1 MLMLEASTQPYKEP
15 ENMEKIVRQRRKKS
29 KVKIITRKAME
40 SMPEGAKTIDG
51 KAELIQMLIPLG
63 LKAVGDLLREEVQM
77 LAGGRYRHEGGPSR
91 WGKQAGSVYLGDEK
105 FRIEVPRVRDEEKNT
120 EIGLESYSRLQR
132 PRGLDESV
140 MKKVLLGL
148 SCGRYEE
155 TARSIPVAFGISRST
170 VSRRHIRASARKL
183 QALMNRPLNQD
194 DFVAL
199 FVDGKSFSKDGII
212 LVVGITIEGEKRI
225 LGFVQAASEKESVLH
240 EYFETLIERGLDFR
254 QGLLCVVDG
263 SKGLLKALRNV
274 FNGYA
279 LIQRC
284 QWHKRENVV
293 GYLSKGEQVKFRRK
307 LQAAY
312 EKFTYTEAQE
322 ALEKIHKEL
331 RLLNQSAAASLEEGL
346 EETLTLHR
354 LGLFEKLGTSFK
366 TTNVIESIQA
376 RLGQYTDRVD
386 YWRNSDQ
393 KQRWVAAALSD
404 LEPRLRRVKGMKYLP
419 ELRLAI
425 QHELGIQ
432 KQDKI
437 AA

>member
-1 MLMLEASTQPYKEP
+1 
-15 ENMEKIVRQRRKKS
+15 MEKIVRQKRKKS

-40 SMPEGAKTIDG
+40 TMPEGAKTMDG

-63 LKAVGDLLREEVQM
+63 LKAVNELLQGEVEM
-77 LAGGRYRHEGGPSR
+77 LAGGRYRHEGGPLR
-91 WGKQAGSVYLGDEK
+91 WGKQVGSVYLGDEK
-105 FRIEVPRVRDEEKNT
+105 FRIEVPRVRDEEEHT
-120 EIGLESYSRLQR
+120 EISLESYRRLQR
-132 PRGLDESV
+132 PRGLDEGV

-155 TARSIPVAFGISRST
+155 TARSIPEAFGISRSSI
-170 VSRRHIRASARKL
+170 SRRTIRASARKL
-183 QALMNRPLNQD
+183 QELMTRPLNRA
-194 DFVAL
+194 DFVVL
-199 FVDGKSFSKDGII
+199 FVDGKSFSEDGII
-212 LVVGITIEGEKRI
+212 LVVGITMEGEKRI
-225 LGFVQAASEKESVLH
+225 LGFAQAASEKESVMA
-240 EYFETLIERGLDFR
+240 ECFEKLIERGLDYR

-263 SKGLLKALRNV
+263 SKGLLAAIRNI

-293 GYLSKGEQVKFRRK
+293 GYLSKGEQAKYRSK
-307 LQAAY
+307 LQEAY
-312 EKFTYTEAQE
+312 ERPSYVEAKG
-322 ALEKIHKEL
+322 ALGKIGKEL
-331 RLLNQSAAASLEEGL
+331 GLLNRSAAASLTEGL

-376 RLGQYTDRVD
+376 RLGQYTDKVD

-393 KQRWVAAALSD
+393 KQRWVAAALLD
-404 LEPRLRRVKGMKYLP
+404 LEPRLRRVKGMRHLP
-419 ELRLAI
+419 ELREAI
-425 QHELGIQ
+425 QCELRIQ
-432 KQDKI
+432 KREKI

>member
-1 MLMLEASTQPYKEP
+1 MG
-15 ENMEKIVRQRRKKS
+15 KIVRQRRKKS
-29 KVKIITRKAME
+29 KVKIITRRAME
-40 SMPEGAKTIDG
+40 RMPEGARTIEG
-51 KAELIQMLIPLG
+51 RAELIQVLIPLG
-63 LKAVGDLLREEVQM
+63 LKAVGDLLKEEVQM
-77 LAGGRYRHEGGPSR
+77 LTGNRYRHEGGPSR

-105 FRIEVPRVRDEEKNT
+105 LRIEVPRVRDVERNT
-120 EIGLESYSRLQR
+120 ELGLASYNQFQR
-132 PRGLDESV
+132 PRELDEGV

-155 TARSIPVAFGISRST
+155 TARTIPEAFGISRST
-170 VSRRHIRASARKL
+170 VSRRTIRASARKL
-183 QALMNRPLNQD
+183 QALMSRPLNQD
-194 DFVAL
+194 DFVAV
-199 FVDGKSFSKDGII
+199 FMDGKSFAEDGIV
-212 LVVGITIEGEKRI
+212 LAVGITLEGEKRL
-225 LGFVQAASEKESVLH
+225 LGFVQAATEKESVIA
-240 EYFETLIERGLDFR
+240 EFFERLVERGLDYR

-263 SKGLLKALRNV
+263 SKGLLKAIRSV
-274 FNGYA
+274 FNGYV

-293 GYLSKGEQVKFRRK
+293 GYLPRGEQVKFRRK
-307 LQAAY
+307 LQEAY
-312 EKFTYTEAQE
+312 EKPSYAEVVD
-322 ALEKIHKEL
+322 ALARIHKEL
-331 RLLNQSAAASLEEGL
+331 RVLNQSAAASLEEGL

-376 RLGQYTDRVD
+376 RLGQYTDKVD

-419 ELRLAI
+419 ELRQAI
-425 QHELGIQ
+425 QRDLGIQ
-432 KQDKI
+432 KQEKI

>member
-1 MLMLEASTQPYKEP
+1 MG
-15 ENMEKIVRQRRKKS
+15 KIVRQRRKKS

-40 SMPEGAKTIDG
+40 TMPEGAKTIDG

-63 LKAVGDLLREEVQM
+63 LKAVSDLLREEVAV
-77 LAGGRYRHEGGPSR
+77 LAGSRYRHEGGPTR
-91 WGKQAGSVYLGDEK
+91 WGKQAGSIYLGDEK
-105 FRIEVPRVRDEEKNT
+105 FRIEVPRVRDT
-120 EIGLESYSRLQR
+120 EGNRELGLESYSRLQR
-132 PRGLDESV
+132 PRELDEGV

-148 SCGRYEE
+148 SCGRYED
-155 TARSIPVAFGISRST
+155 TARNIPEAFGLSRST
-170 VSRRHIRASARKL
+170 VSRRTIRASARKL
-183 QALMNRPLNQD
+183 QALMSRPLNQH

-199 FVDGKSFSKDGII
+199 FVDGKSFSEDGII

-225 LGFVQAASEKESVLH
+225 LGFVQAATEKESVMA
-240 EYFETLIERGLDFR
+240 EYFQTLIERGLDYH

-293 GYLSKGEQVKFRRK
+293 GYLPKGEQVKFRRK
-307 LQAAY
+307 LQTAY
-312 EKFTYTEAQE
+312 EKPNYDEAE
-322 ALEKIHKEL
+322 AEIEKIHKEL
-331 RLLNQSAAASLEEGL
+331 RILNQSAAASLKEGL

-354 LGLFEKLGTSFK
+354 LGLFEILGVSFK

-376 RLGQYTDRVD
+376 RLGQYTDKVD

-425 QHELGIQ
+425 QRDLGIQ
-432 KQDKI
+432 KQEEI

>member
-1 MLMLEASTQPYKEP
+1 
-15 ENMEKIVRQRRKKS
+15 MEKIVQQRRKKS

-40 SMPEGAKTIDG
+40 SMPDGARTIDG

-63 LKAVGDLLREEVQM
+63 LEAVSKLLREEVEM

-91 WGKQAGSVYLGDEK
+91 WGKQAGSIYLGDEK
-105 FRIEVPRVRDEEKNT
+105 FRIEVPRVRDIESNAEL
-120 EIGLESYSRLQR
+120 GLAGYNRLQR
-132 PRGLDESV
+132 PRQLDEGV

-155 TARSIPVAFGISRST
+155 TARTIPEAFGISRST
-170 VSRRHIRASARKL
+170 VSRRTVRASARKL
-183 QALMNRPLNQD
+183 QTLMSRPLNQD

-199 FVDGKSFSKDGII
+199 FVDGKSFSEDGII
-212 LVVGITIEGEKRI
+212 LVVGVTIGGEKRI
-225 LGFVQAASEKESVLH
+225 LGFVQAATEKETVMV
-240 EYFETLIERGLDFR
+240 EYFQTLIERGLDYR

-263 SKGLLKALRNV
+263 SKGLLKALRNI
-274 FNGYA
+274 FNGCV

-284 QWHKRENVV
+284 QWHKRENVI
-293 GYLSKGEQVKFRRK
+293 GYLAKSEQKKFRSK

-312 EKFTYTEAQE
+312 EKPTYAEAHD
-322 ALEKIHKEL
+322 ALAKIHKEL
-331 RLLNQSAAASLEEGL
+331 RLLNQSAATSLEEGL
-346 EETLTLHR
+346 EETLTLQK
-354 LGLFEKLGTSFK
+354 LGLFEKLGVSFK

-376 RLGQYTDRVD
+376 RLGQYTDKVD

-404 LEPRLRRVKGMKYLP
+404 LEPRLNRVKGMKYLP
-419 ELRLAI
+419 DLRHAI
-425 QHELGIQ
+425 QRELGIQ
-432 KQDKI
+432 KQEKI

>member
-1 MLMLEASTQPYKEP
+1 
-15 ENMEKIVRQRRKKS
+15 MEKIVRQRRKKS

-51 KAELIQMLIPLG
+51 KVELIQMLIPLG
-63 LKAVGDLLREEVQM
+63 LKAVNDELQKEFRLLTGE
-77 LAGGRYRHEGGPSR
+77 RYRHEGGPSR

-105 FRIEVPRVRDEEKNT
+105 FRIEVPRVRDVKEGREVS
-120 EIGLESYSRLQR
+120 LESYARFQR
-132 PRGLDESV
+132 PRELDEGV

-155 TARSIPVAFGISRST
+155 TARTIPEAFGISRST
-170 VSRRHIRASARKL
+170 VSRRTIRASARKL
-183 QALMNRPLNQD
+183 QALMSRPLDQD
-194 DFVAL
+194 DFVAV
-199 FVDGKSFSKDGII
+199 FMDGKSFAEDGIV
-212 LVVGITIEGEKRI
+212 LAVGITIEGEKRL
-225 LGFVQAASEKESVLH
+225 LGFVQAATEKESVIA
-240 EYFETLIERGLDFR
+240 EFFERLVERGLDYR
-254 QGLLCVVDG
+254 EGLLCVVDG
-263 SKGLLKALRNV
+263 SKGLLKAIRSV
-274 FNGYA
+274 FNGFA

-293 GYLSKGEQVKFRRK
+293 GYLPKGEQKKFRSK
-307 LQAAY
+307 LQEAY
-312 EKFTYTEAQE
+312 EKSTYAEAQE
-322 ALEKIHKEL
+322 ALERIHKEL
-331 RLLNQSAAASLEEGL
+331 RVLNQSAAASLTEGL

-376 RLGQYTDRVD
+376 RLGQYTDKID

-393 KQRWVAAALSD
+393 KQRWVAAALLD

-419 ELRLAI
+419 ELQLAI
-425 QHELGIQ
+425 QRELGIQ
-432 KQDKI
+432 NQGQS

>member
-1 MLMLEASTQPYKEP
+1 
-15 ENMEKIVRQRRKKS
+15 METIVRQKRKKS

-63 LKAVGDLLREEVQM
+63 LKAVGDLLQEEVQM
-77 LAGGRYRHEGGPSR
+77 LAGSRYRHEGGPTR

-105 FRIEVPRVRDEEKNT
+105 FRIEVPRVRDAESNREL
-120 EIGLESYSRLQR
+120 GLESYSLLQK
-132 PRGLDESV
+132 PRELDEGV

-155 TARSIPVAFGISRST
+155 TARTIPEAFGISRST
-170 VSRRHIRASARKL
+170 VSRRTIRASAKKL
-183 QALMNRPLNQD
+183 QALMGRPLNQD
-194 DFVAL
+194 DFVAV
-199 FVDGKSFSKDGII
+199 FMDGKSFAEDGIV
-212 LVVGITIEGEKRI
+212 LAVGITLEGEKRL
-225 LGFVQAASEKESVLH
+225 LGFVQAAAEKESVIAEFL
-240 EYFETLIERGLDFR
+240 EKLKDRGLDYR

-263 SKGLLKALRNV
+263 SKGLLKAIRGA
-274 FNGYA
+274 FNGFA

-293 GYLSKGEQVKFRRK
+293 GYLPKGEQKKFRSK
-307 LQAAY
+307 LQEAY
-312 EKFTYTEAQE
+312 EKPTYAEAEE

-376 RLGQYTDRVD
+376 RLGQYTDKVD

-404 LEPRLRRVKGMKYLP
+404 LEPRLRRVRGMKYLP
-419 ELRLAI
+419 ELRRAI
-425 QHELGIQ
+425 QRELKIE
-432 KQDKI
+432 KQDRI

>member
-1 MLMLEASTQPYKEP
+1 
-15 ENMEKIVRQRRKKS
+15 MEKIVRQRQKKS

-40 SMPEGAKTIDG
+40 MMPEGARTIDG

-63 LKAVGDLLREEVQM
+63 LKAVGDLLQEEVAM
-77 LAGGRYRHEGGPSR
+77 LAGSRYRHEGGPMR
-91 WGKQAGSVYLGDEK
+91 WGKQAGSIYLGDEK
-105 FRIEVPRVRDEEKNT
+105 IRIEVPRVRDT
-120 EIGLESYSRLQR
+120 ESNRELGLESYGRLQK
-132 PRGLDESV
+132 PRQLDEGV

-155 TARSIPVAFGISRST
+155 TARNIPEAFGLSRST
-170 VSRRHIRASARKL
+170 VSRRTIRASARKL
-183 QALMNRPLNQD
+183 QALMSRPLNQD

-199 FVDGKSFSKDGII
+199 FVDGKSFSEDGII

-225 LGFVQAASEKESVLH
+225 LGFVQAATEKESVMA
-240 EYFETLIERGLDFR
+240 EYFQTLIERGFDYR

-293 GYLSKGEQVKFRRK
+293 GYLPRGEQVKFRRK

-312 EKFTYTEAQE
+312 EKPTYAEAE
-322 ALEKIHKEL
+322 DALEKIRKEL

-376 RLGQYTDRVD
+376 RLGQYTDKVD

-419 ELRLAI
+419 ELRRAI
-425 QHELGIQ
+425 QRELKIQ
-432 KQDKI
+432 TQEQI

>member
-1 MLMLEASTQPYKEP
+1 MGT
-15 ENMEKIVRQRRKKS
+15 IVRQRRRKS
-29 KVKIITRKAME
+29 KVKIITRRMME
-40 SMPEGAKTIDG
+40 SMPEGARTIDG
-51 KAELIQMLIPLG
+51 RAELIQMLIPLG
-63 LKAVGDLLREEVQM
+63 LKAVGDLLKEEVEM
-77 LAGGRYRHEGGPSR
+77 LAGSRYRHEGGPTR

-105 FRIEVPRVRDEEKNT
+105 LRIEVPRVRDVERKT
-120 EIGLESYSRLQR
+120 ELGLASYNRFQK
-132 PRGLDESV
+132 PRELDEGV

-155 TARSIPVAFGISRST
+155 TARTVPEAFGISRST
-170 VSRRHIRASARKL
+170 VSRRTIRASARKL
-183 QALMNRPLNQD
+183 QMLMSRPLNQD
-194 DFVAL
+194 DFVAV
-199 FVDGKSFSKDGII
+199 FMDGKSFAEDGIV
-212 LVVGITIEGEKRI
+212 LAVGITLEGEKRL
-225 LGFVQAASEKESVLH
+225 LGFVQAATEKETVIA
-240 EYFETLIERGLDFR
+240 EFFEKLIERGLDYR
-254 QGLLCVVDG
+254 EGLLWIVDG
-263 SKGLLKALRNV
+263 SKGLLKAIRSV
-274 FNGYA
+274 FSGYA

-293 GYLSKGEQVKFRRK
+293 GYLPKAEQKKFRSK

-312 EKFTYTEAQE
+312 EQPTYAEAQE

-331 RLLNQSAAASLEEGL
+331 RILNQSAAARL

-376 RLGQYTDRVD
+376 RLGQYTDKVD

-425 QHELGIQ
+425 QRELGIQ
-432 KQDKI
+432 KQEKI

>member
-1 MLMLEASTQPYKEP
+1 
-15 ENMEKIVRQRRKKS
+15 MEKIVRQRRKKS
-29 KVKIITRKAME
+29 KVKIISRRAME

-51 KAELIQMLIPLG
+51 RAELIQMLIPLG
-63 LKAVGDLLREEVQM
+63 LKAVGDLLQEEVEM
-77 LAGGRYRHEGGPSR
+77 LAGSRYRHDGGPMR
-91 WGKQAGSVYLGDEK
+91 WGKQAGAIYLGDEK
-105 FRIEVPRVRDEEKNT
+105 FRVEVPRVRNDEDNR

-132 PRGLDESV
+132 PRELDERV

-155 TARSIPVAFGISRST
+155 TARNIPEAFALSRST
-170 VSRRHIRASARKL
+170 ISRRTIRASARKL
-183 QALMNRPLNQD
+183 EALMSRPLNQD
-194 DFVAL
+194 DFVAV
-199 FVDGKSFSKDGII
+199 FMDGKSFAEDGMI
-212 LVVGITIEGEKRI
+212 LAVGITLKGEKRL
-225 LGFVQAASEKESVLH
+225 LGFVQAATEKESVIA
-240 EYFETLIERGLDFR
+240 EFFERLKDRGLDYR
-254 QGLLCVVDG
+254 EGLLWIVDG
-263 SKGLLKALRNV
+263 SKGLLAAIRSV

-293 GYLSKGEQVKFRRK
+293 GYLPKAEQVKFRRK

-312 EKFTYTEAQE
+312 EKPTFAEAEE

-376 RLGQYTDRVD
+376 RLGQYTDKVD

-393 KQRWVAAALSD
+393 KQRWVAAALCD

-425 QHELGIQ
+425 QRELGIQ
-432 KQDKI
+432 KQEKI

>member
-1 MLMLEASTQPYKEP
+1 
-15 ENMEKIVRQRRKKS
+15 METIVRQKRKKS

-63 LKAVGDLLREEVQM
+63 LKAVGDLLQEEVQM
-77 LAGGRYRHEGGPSR
+77 LAGSRYQHEGGPTR
-91 WGKQAGSVYLGDEK
+91 WGKQAGSIYLGDEK
-105 FRIEVPRVRDEEKNT
+105 FRIEVPRVRDAESNREL
-120 EIGLESYSRLQR
+120 GLESYSLLQK
-132 PRGLDESV
+132 PRELDEGV

-155 TARSIPVAFGISRST
+155 TARTIPEAFGISRST
-170 VSRRHIRASARKL
+170 VSRRTIRASAKKL
-183 QALMNRPLNQD
+183 QALMGRPLNQD
-194 DFVAL
+194 DFVAV
-199 FVDGKSFSKDGII
+199 FMDGKSFAEDGIV
-212 LVVGITIEGEKRI
+212 LAVGITLEGEKRL
-225 LGFVQAASEKESVLH
+225 LGFVQAAAEKESVIAEFL
-240 EYFETLIERGLDFR
+240 EKLKDRGLDYR
-254 QGLLCVVDG
+254 EGLLWVVDG
-263 SKGLLKALRNV
+263 SKGLLAAIRNA

-293 GYLSKGEQVKFRRK
+293 GYLPKGEQKKFRLK

-312 EKFTYTEAQE
+312 EQPTYAEAAE
-322 ALEKIHKEL
+322 ALARIHKEL
-331 RLLNQSAAASLEEGL
+331 RVLNQSAASSLAEGL
-346 EETLTLHR
+346 EETLTVHR
-354 LGLFEKLGTSFK
+354 LGLFEKLGISFK

-376 RLGQYTDRVD
+376 RLGQYTDKVD

-393 KQRWVAAALSD
+393 KQRWVAAALLD
-404 LEPRLRRVKGMKYLP
+404 LEPQLRRVKGMKYLP

-425 QHELGIQ
+425 QRELGIQ
-432 KQDKI
+432 KQEKT

>member
-1 MLMLEASTQPYKEP
+1 
-15 ENMEKIVRQRRKKS
+15 MEQILRQRRKKS

-40 SMPEGAKTIDG
+40 MMPEGAKTIDG

-63 LKAVGDLLREEVQM
+63 LKAVGDLLQEEVE
-77 LAGGRYRHEGGPSR
+77 LLTGGRYLHEGGPMR

-105 FRIEVPRVRDEEKNT
+105 FRVEVPRIRNAGSNT
-120 EIGLESYSRLQR
+120 EVGLESYQRFQR
-132 PRGLDESV
+132 PRGLDEGL

-155 TARSIPVAFGISRST
+155 TARTIPEAFGISRAT
-170 VSRRHIRASARKL
+170 VSRRNIRASARKL
-183 QALMNRPLNQD
+183 AQLLQRPLNQD

-199 FVDGKSFSKDGII
+199 FVDGKNFSEDGII

-225 LGFVQAASEKESVLH
+225 LGFVQAATEKESVMR
-240 EYFETLIERGLDFR
+240 EYFETLIERGLDYR

-274 FNGYA
+274 FSGCV

-293 GYLSKGEQVKFRRK
+293 EYLPKGEQAKFRRK

-312 EKFTYTEAQE
+312 EKPTYAEAGD
-322 ALEKIHKEL
+322 ALVKIHKEL
-331 RLLNQSAAASLEEGL
+331 CLLNQSAVASLEEGL

-354 LGLFEKLGTSFK
+354 IGLFEKLGTSFK

-376 RLGQYTDRVD
+376 RLGQYTDKVD
-386 YWRNSDQ
+386 YWKNSDQ

-404 LEPRLRRVKGMKYLP
+404 LEPRLRKVKGMKYLP

-425 QHELGIQ
+425 QRELGIQ
-432 KQDKI
+432 KQEKI

>member
-1 MLMLEASTQPYKEP
+1 
-15 ENMEKIVRQRRKKS
+15 MER
-29 KVKIITRKAME
+29 
-40 SMPEGAKTIDG
+40 MPEGARTIEG
-51 KAELIQMLIPLG
+51 RAELIQMLIPLG
-63 LKAVGDLLREEVQM
+63 LKAVGDLLKEEVQM
-77 LAGGRYRHEGGPSR
+77 LTGSRYRHEGGPSR

-105 FRIEVPRVRDEEKNT
+105 LRIEVPRVRDVERNT
-120 EIGLESYSRLQR
+120 ELGLASYNQFQR
-132 PRGLDESV
+132 PRELDEGV

-155 TARSIPVAFGISRST
+155 TARTIPEAFGISRST
-170 VSRRHIRASARKL
+170 VSRRTIPASARKL
-183 QALMNRPLNQD
+183 QALMSRPLNQD
-194 DFVAL
+194 DFVAV
-199 FVDGKSFSKDGII
+199 FMDGKSFAEDGIV
-212 LVVGITIEGEKRI
+212 LAVGITLEGEKRL
-225 LGFVQAASEKESVLH
+225 LGFVQAATEKESVIA
-240 EYFETLIERGLDFR
+240 EFFERLVERGLDYR

-263 SKGLLKALRNV
+263 SKGLLKAIRSV
-274 FNGYA
+274 FNGYV

-293 GYLSKGEQVKFRRK
+293 GYLPRGEQVKFRRK
-307 LQAAY
+307 LQEAY
-312 EKFTYTEAQE
+312 EKPSYAEVVD
-322 ALEKIHKEL
+322 ALARIHKEL
-331 RLLNQSAAASLEEGL
+331 RVLNQSAAASLEEGL

-376 RLGQYTDRVD
+376 RLGQYTDKVD

-419 ELRLAI
+419 ELRQAI
-425 QHELGIQ
+425 QRDLGIQ
-432 KQDKI
+432 KQEKI